1 MPLTTLAAVRRV
13 PGLQN
18 VVKVTDAWLESLIAA
33 TDEAVKKWCKQEIE
47 LRAYTEYY
55 SGNEM
60 PDVVLRQYPVLSGTT
75 QVAAGS
81 NGAVLPQATIHV
93 ASTTGFDPSGRSD
106 LPTISIQTGQN
117 SWTTVTYT
125 GVTSTSFTGCS
136 GGTGTLS
143 SQAGMN
149 AVNQPVV
156 YFDPCGY
163 WGQAPQTQNGGP
175 FAPGTI
181 QVAGVNFAVQL
192 NERGRVSK
200 SGLLTRLGG
209 VGGGY
214 YFGGWPQ
221 NIGRNKLA
229 SWRKP
234 CWQAGQ
240 GNIKVLYSAG
250 YEVVPDDLSAAC
262 TSLVANLVRNQPKG
276 AELSSEGLGAY
287 SYSILTGS
295 QDPEI
300 GSVREVLTR
309 YRDASW

>member
-1 MPLTTLAAVRRV
+1 MPLTTLAQVRLV
-13 PGLQN
+13 PGLGN
-18 VVKVTDAWLESLIAA
+18 VVKVTDAWLETLIAA
-33 TDEAVKKWCKQEIE
+33 TDYAVKRWCKQEIE

-81 NGAVLPQATIHV
+81 NGAVLPQSTISV
-93 ASTTGFDPSGRSD
+93 VSTAGFDSSGRAD
-106 LPTISIQTGQN
+106 LPTISVQTGRN
-117 SWTTVTYT
+117 TWTTVTYT
-125 GVTSTSFTGCS
+125 GVTATSFTGCA

-143 SQAGMN
+143 STAGLN
-149 AVNQPVV
+149 AINQPVV
-156 YFDPCGY
+156 FFDPYGY
-163 WGQAPQTQNGGP
+163 WGQAPQTQNGVP
-175 FAPGTI
+175 FAAATI

-192 NERGRVSK
+192 NERGRLGK

-209 VGGGY
+209 VGG
-214 YFGGWPQ
+214 WPQ

-229 SWRKP
+229 AWRMP
-234 CWQAGQ
+234 CWQTGQ
-240 GNIKVLYSAG
+240 GDIKVLYSAG
-250 YEVVPDDLSAAC
+250 YEEVPGDLAAAC

-276 AELSSEGLGAY
+276 TDLSSEGLGSY
-287 SYSILTGS
+287 SYSVLSAS
-295 QDPEI
+295 QDPDV